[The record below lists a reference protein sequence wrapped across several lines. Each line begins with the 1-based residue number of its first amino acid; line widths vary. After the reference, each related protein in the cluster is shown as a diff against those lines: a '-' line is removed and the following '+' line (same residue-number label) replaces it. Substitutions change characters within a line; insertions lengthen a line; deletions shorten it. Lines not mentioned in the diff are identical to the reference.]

1 MNLFEKPMAGMYQ
14 HILEGLS
21 SAVLL
26 FNKDL
31 KLAYINPTGE
41 MLFEASAKR
50 LRNMALEDLINCGDP
65 KLIRNIHTAFNSA
78 HPITEREITINF
90 PGPRSATVDCS
101 ITPLGMSASNKMLL
115 LELHQIDR
123 NLRIIREENQ
133 LSQNKAIRALLRGFA
148 HEVKNPL
155 GGIRGAAQL
164 LERELPDD
172 SLKEYTN
179 VIIDEAD
186 RLRNLVNRMLG
197 PNAVP
202 HMAMINIHEI
212 IGHVEQLIK
221 IETGDKVVIHNDYDP
236 SIPELFA
243 DRDQLIQALLNVIGN
258 AAQAVTS
265 AQATNGALI
274 TIRTRTVRKFTIG
287 HTIYKLVCQIDI
299 IDNGPGID
307 ADLMEKIF
315 YPMITTRA
323 EGTGLGLSIAQT
335 LIQQHDGI
343 IQCQSEPGN
352 TVFSILI
359 PIKEE
364 NSITSNKL

>member
-1 MNLFEKPMAGMYQ
+1 MTPFEKPVTSMFQ

-26 FNKDL
+26 FNSDL
-31 KLAYINPTGE
+31 KLIYINPTGE
-41 MLFEASAKR
+41 MLFEASVTR
-50 LRNMALEDLINCGDP
+50 LRNMALEDLINSGDSN
-65 KLIRNIHTAFNSA
+65 LVGNIYAAFKSA

-90 PGPRSATVDCS
+90 PGPRSATVDCA
-101 ITPLGMSASNKMLL
+101 ITPLGMPGHNKTLL

-123 NLRIIREENQ
+123 NLRILREENQ

-164 LERELPDD
+164 LERELPNEN
-172 SLKEYTN
+172 LKEYTN

-197 PNAVP
+197 PNAIP
-202 HMAMINIHEI
+202 HMKMLNIHEI
-212 IGHVEQLIK
+212 ISHVEQLIK
-221 IETGDKVVIHNDYDP
+221 IETGDQVSINNDFDP
-236 SIPELFA
+236 SIPEIFA

-258 AAQAVTS
+258 AAQAVIDGKKDRTG
-265 AQATNGALI
+265 QI

-307 ADLMEKIF
+307 AELMEKIF

-364 NSITSNKL
+364 TCITSNKL

>member
-1 MNLFEKPMAGMYQ
+1 MHQ

-26 FNKDL
+26 FNHEL
-31 KLAYINPTGE
+31 KLDYINPTGE

-50 LRNMALEDLINCGDP
+50 LRNMTLEDLIISSDSN
-65 KLIRNIHTAFNSA
+65 LVASIHSAFKSS
-78 HPITEREITINF
+78 HPVTEREITITL
-90 PGPRSATVDCS
+90 PGSRTATVDCA
-101 ITPLGMSASNKMLL
+101 ITPMGMSAKNKTLL

-123 NLRIIREENQ
+123 NLRILREEHQ
-133 LSQNKAIRALLRGFA
+133 MAQNKAIRALLRGFA

-164 LERELPDD
+164 LERELPEA

-179 VIIDEAD
+179 VIIEEAD

-197 PNAVP
+197 PNAIPRMTMV
-202 HMAMINIHEI
+202 NIHEI
-212 IGHVEQLIK
+212 IEHVEQLVK
-221 IETGDKVVIHNDYDP
+221 IETQDKVIIHNDYDP
-236 SIPELFA
+236 SIPELYA
-243 DRDQLIQALLNVIGN
+243 DRDQLIQALLNVLGN
-258 AAQAVTS
+258 AAQAVTDNDQIS
-265 AQATNGALI
+265 TGLI
-274 TIRTRTVRKFTIG
+274 TLRTRAVRKFTIG

-307 ADLMEKIF
+307 AELMEKIF

-359 PIKEE
+359 PIKDE
-364 NSITSNKL
+364 T